1 VTAPTP
7 LEYAR
12 WRETPV
18 GRITERLEQRLV
30 LELAGPV
37 RGLSILDVGAG
48 DGTYSLALAERGAR
62 VWAVDTSRA
71 ALEQAKRNE
80 LQAGVTLSTAAAD
93 ARNLPFRSCRFDL
106 VLAVTALC
114 FVTAPTAAVHEM
126 ARVLRPGGHLVLG
139 ELGAHSAWGMWRR
152 ARALLGSRT
161 WRGAHYWTPKELRRL
176 VSDAGLEPGPVL
188 GSVYYPPWSLAA
200 AALERCDSLLGRT
213 TTLGAAFLGLQ
224 ATKPA

>member
-1 VTAPTP
+1 MTAPTP

-12 WRETPV
+12 WRKTPV

-30 LELAGPV
+30 FELVGSVRELAV
-37 RGLSILDVGAG
+37 LEVGAG
-48 DGTYSLALAERGAR
+48 DGTYAVALADRGAR
-62 VWAVDTSRA
+62 VWAVDISRA
-71 ALEQAKRNE
+71 ALEQANRNALE
-80 LQAGVTLSTAAAD
+80 AGVALAAAAAD

-114 FVTAPTAAVHEM
+114 FVTPPAAALQEM

-139 ELGAHSAWGMWRR
+139 ELGAHSTWGMWRR

-161 WRGAHYWTPKELRRL
+161 WRRAHLWTPMELRRL
-176 VSDAGLEPGPVL
+176 VSDAGLEPGTVL
-188 GSVYYPPWSLAA
+188 GSVYYPPCGLAA
-200 AALERCDSLLGRT
+200 AALEAYDSLLGRT
-213 TTLGAAFLGLQ
+213 TTLGAAFLGLK